1 MNDALTALAKEMEL
15 PLADV
20 QAFATGIT
28 NDIIKDGAAENF
40 IQMSEEERED
50 MIRAYAVHQVKKM
63 RSFTEIYMSN
73 DQARDAFLSS
83 VFALFKQ

>member
-1 MNDALTALAKEMEL
+1 MEL

-50 MIRAYAVHQVKKM
+50 MIRAYAVQQ
-63 RSFTEIYMSN
+63 S
-73 DQARDAFLSS
+73 
-83 VFALFKQ
+83 

>member
-1 MNDALTALAKEMEL
+1 MENALTALADQMEL
-15 PLADV
+15 PRADV

-28 NDIIKDGAAENF
+28 NDIIKDGAAEQF
-40 IQMSEEERED
+40 IQMSDTERED
-50 MIRAYAVHQVKKM
+50 MIRAYAIHQVKKM